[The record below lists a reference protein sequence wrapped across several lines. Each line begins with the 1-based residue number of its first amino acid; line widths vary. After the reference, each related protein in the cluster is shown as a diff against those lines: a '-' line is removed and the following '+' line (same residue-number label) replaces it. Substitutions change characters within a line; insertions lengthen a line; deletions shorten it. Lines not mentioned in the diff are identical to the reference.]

1 MNVRVVRVSQ
11 AIIVVALLATPA
23 AAQQPDFSKI
33 EVKATKVSGN
43 VYALEGSGGTI
54 GVLVGPDGVFMVDS
68 QFAPLTEKIVAAI
81 KQINQGPIRFLI
93 NTHQHPDHTG
103 GNENFAKLGVNVL
116 SRDELR
122 ARLSRPNAQG
132 ASPSMASLP
141 LMTYRGVLT
150 FHMNNETIHASPLN
164 NAHTDGDTVVH
175 FQAADVLMTGD
186 IFRSLGYPNID
197 RNNGGSLNGMI
208 EAFNRMIQMC
218 GPDTKVVPGHGAITD
233 KSGLQAQLSVLT
245 GVRDKVSAALKEGKD
260 LKAILAAK
268 PTAEFDAKVPS
279 ADTTSERFVTQVYG
293 ELGGK

>member
-1 MNVRVVRVSQ
+1 MKTQVARVSL
-11 AIIVVALLATPA
+11 AMIAVALMA
-23 AAQQPDFSKI
+23 APSGAQQPDFSKI

-43 VYALEGSGGTI
+43 FYVLEGSGGTI
-54 GVLVGPDGVFMVDS
+54 GVLAGHDGVFMVDS

-116 SRDELR
+116 SRDEMR

-164 NAHTDGDTVVH
+164 NAHTDGDTIVH

-186 IFRSLGYPNID
+186 IFRSVGYPNID

-208 EAFNRMIQMC
+208 EAFNRMIQTC

-233 KSGLQAQLSVLT
+233 KAGLQAQLDVLT

-268 PTAEFDAKVPS
+268 PTAEFDARVPS
-279 ADTTSERFVTQVYG
+279 AETTSERFITQVYG